1 MTLINKIFSFLLKNY
16 QNTRLVK
23 FIPKNIHT
31 VIDVGAHEGELYKTF
46 TKKNIKFR
54 QFIMFEPFKESYDS
68 LLKLND
74 DRLVVHNLG
83 ISDLDEVLKL
93 NVNKFKLTNSFTVQ
107 NTESVNYKIKN
118 LLAKKN
124 QFLEPQVANL
134 NRLDNVVSLES
145 INSPTLLKI
154 DTEGFELKVLHGGKK
169 LFENKKIDYILIE
182 VHKPNTYL
190 NYEPSKIYDYLEN
203 YNFKLVKKFKFPL
216 IGFSDVL
223 FRLDR

>member
-74 DRLVVHNLG
+74 KRLAVHNLG
-83 ISDLDEVLKL
+83 ISDFDEVLKL

-154 DTEGFELKVLHGGKK
+154 DTEGFELKVLNGGKK
-169 LFENKKIDYILIE
+169 LFENKKIDYVLIE

-190 NYEPSKIYDYLEN
+190 NYEPSNIYDYLEN

>member
-169 LFENKKIDYILIE
+169 LFENKKIDYVLIE

>member
-1 MTLINKIFSFLLKNY
+1 MILINKIFSFLLKNY

-46 TKKNIKFR
+46 TKKNIKFI

-74 DRLVVHNLG
+74 DRLAVHNLG
-83 ISDLDEVLKL
+83 ISDFDEVLKL

-124 QFLEPQVANL
+124 QFLEPQVTNL
-134 NRLDNVVSLES
+134 KRLDNVVSLES

-154 DTEGFELKVLHGGKK
+154 DTEGFELKVLNGGKK
-169 LFENKKIDYILIE
+169 LFENKKIDYVLIE

-190 NYEPSKIYDYLEN
+190 NYEPSNIYDYLEN